1 MYQAVELGNVDIISA
16 YTTDGRID
24 ALNLRVL
31 EDDRNAI
38 PPYDAI
44 LLTSPGLGIDRSE
57 VIASLEELIDTIS
70 APSMRKMNRAVDE
83 DKRSP
88 DEVAMEFLE
97 SEGRR

>member
-1 MYQAVELGNVDIISA
+1 MYQAVALGNVDIISA

-44 LLTSPGLGIDRSE
+44 LLTSPRLARDRSE

-88 DEVAMEFLE
+88 DEVAMEFLDSE
-97 SEGRR
+97 SR